1 MNKIDSLLTDIKK
14 ELHSEPCI
22 QEYLRLKSI
31 LEKDEGLS
39 NLDKEVKLHQRLM
52 CENRNNKEVF
62 EKEKALYEKA
72 SKEFDSNPVVINYK
86 NVKEEVYALLEEI
99 KGVLEA

>member
-1 MNKIDSLLTDIKK
+1 MNKIDSLLKDIKK
-14 ELHSEPCI
+14 ELYSEPCI
-22 QEYLRLKSI
+22 QEFLRLKSVI
-31 LEKDEGLS
+31 EKDEDLS
-39 NLDKEVKLHQRLM
+39 KLDKEVRLHQRLM

-86 NVKEEVYALLEEI
+86 NVKEEVYALLEEV
-99 KGVLEA
+99 KEALE